1 MWKDPIIEETRNR
14 REEFSGKFGHE
25 LDTICDAIQKKEA
38 THQVVKLSPRKTRPV
53 KKVPD
58 C

>member
-38 THQVVKLSPRKTRPV
+38 THQVVKLSPRKARPV
-53 KKVPD
+53 KKVA
-58 C
+58 

>member
-25 LDTICDAIQKKEA
+25 LDAIFDAIQKKRDNA
-38 THQVVKLSPRKTRPV
+38 PGRKAFAKKNPPRK
-53 KKVPD
+53 KSA
-58 C
+58 